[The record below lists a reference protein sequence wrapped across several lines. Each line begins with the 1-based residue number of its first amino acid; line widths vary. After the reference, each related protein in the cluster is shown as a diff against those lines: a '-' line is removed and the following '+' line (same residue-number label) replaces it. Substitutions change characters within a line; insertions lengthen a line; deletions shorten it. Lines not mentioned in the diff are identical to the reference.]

1 VRLVFVPGFT
11 QTQEA
16 WKHVLDGVDP
26 TDVITVRHLATR
38 GNFEAAAN
46 RLGEAAGEGI
56 YVGYSMGGRLCLRL
70 AIDRPDLV
78 RAVVLVSAS
87 PGLRDTA
94 EREAR
99 IASDEALA
107 RDIER
112 DGVDTFLERWLAQP
126 MFASIPPERSGIDA
140 RRQLAPEYLTAC
152 LRVLGTGA
160 MQPVWDRL
168 PELSMPVLLVT
179 GTDDAKFTAI
189 AQQMRD
195 AIGPNA
201 EHAEVAGGHALLLEQ
216 PLELRHLVLTFAR
229 EHG

>member
-1 VRLVFVPGFT
+1 VQTVFVPGFT
-11 QTQEA
+11 QSDAA
-16 WKHVLDGVDP
+16 WKYVLDGVDP
-26 TDVITVRHLATR
+26 SELVTIGRLDTR
-38 GNFEAAAN
+38 GSFEATAN
-46 RLGEAAGEGI
+46 RIGEVAGEGI

-78 RAVVLVSAS
+78 RALVLVSAS
-87 PGLRDTA
+87 PGLRDAA

-99 IASDEALA
+99 VASDEALA

-112 DGVDTFLERWLAQP
+112 DGVDAFLERWLAQP
-126 MFASIPPERSGIDA
+126 MFASIPPERWEIDA
-140 RRQLAPEYLTAC
+140 RRRLEPEYLTEC

-160 MQPVWDRL
+160 MQPLWDRL
-168 PELSMPVLLVT
+168 SELSMPVLLVT

-189 AQQMRD
+189 AQEMRE

-201 EHAEVAGGHALLLEQ
+201 EHVALAGGHALLLEQ
-216 PLELRHLVLTFAR
+216 PADLRDLVAVFAR